1 MPELAYL
8 DSRFLSLSEATVS
21 IDDRGFQFGDGV
33 YEVVRTYQGRPFEL
47 SAHMQRLELSAQSIR
62 LSLPIGLPDLTRV
75 VEEGIR
81 LAGFHETKIYIQL
94 TRGVAPRDHAFP
106 IGRKPTL
113 VMTFREIQ
121 PVARELRAKGV
132 RVITVEDPRWSRCD
146 IKSLN
151 LLGNVL
157 ARQQAVDAGA
167 FESLLTR
174 NGVVTEGSVSN
185 VMAVRRGILFTAPTG
200 PTILAGVTR
209 QYILSM
215 ARDAGLAV
223 REEALTVPDFCS
235 SEEVFLTGTTIEILP
250 VVCINEVLIGTG
262 TPGPTTTKLAGLFDA
277 ATRG

>member
-8 DSRFLSLSEATVS
+8 NSRFLPLSEATVS

-33 YEVVRTYQGRPFEL
+33 YEVVRTYRGRPFEL
-47 SAHMQRLELSAQSIR
+47 PAHMQRLEFSAHSIH
-62 LSLPIGLPDLTRV
+62 LSLPVDLLDLTRV

-81 LAGFHETKIYIQL
+81 LSGFQEAKIYIQL

-113 VMTFREIQ
+113 VMTFREIHPLAQ
-121 PVARELRAKGV
+121 ELRAKGV
-132 RVITVEDPRWSRCD
+132 RVVTTEDPRWSRCD

-157 ARQQAVDAGA
+157 ARQQALEAGA
-167 FESLLTR
+167 FESLFVR

-185 VMAVRRGILFTAPTG
+185 VMAIRRGALFTAPTG
-200 PTILAGVTR
+200 PAILAGVTR
-209 QYILSM
+209 QSVLSM
-215 ARDAGLAV
+215 ARDAGITV

-250 VVCINEVLIGTG
+250 VVRINEILIGSG
-262 TPGPTTTKLAGLFDA
+262 TPGPITTKLAGLFHA